1 MQTASCNCGQLSL
14 SVSGDPIRVS
24 VCHCNAC
31 QKRTG
36 SAFGVQARYPLSQV
50 SFTGVSHHYQRVG
63 DDGATITF
71 EFCPHCGGNLWFT
84 MDIMQDVVAI
94 PLGNFADDTVHKSQL
109 AVPSVV
115 VYQDRCHDWVKLQGI
130 DEVYD

>member
-1 MQTASCNCGQLSL
+1 MQSASCNCGQLSL

-36 SAFGVQARYPLSQV
+36 SAFGVQARYPLKQV
-50 SFTGVSHHYQRVG
+50 SFTGVSQHYQRVG

-84 MDIMQDVVAI
+84 MDVMPDVVAI
-94 PLGNFADDTVHKSQL
+94 PLGNFSDDSVHKSQL
-109 AVPSVV
+109 ASPSVV

>member
-1 MQTASCNCGQLSL
+1 M
-14 SVSGDPIRVS
+14 
-24 VCHCNAC
+24 CHCNAC

-36 SAFGVQARYPLSQV
+36 SAFGVQARYPAEV
-50 SFTGVSHHYQRVG
+50 VNTDGVSHHYQRVG

-71 EFCPHCGGNLWFT
+71 YFCPHCGGNLWFS
-84 MDIMQDVVAI
+84 MDVMPAVIAI
-94 PLGNFADDTVHKSQL
+94 PLGNFADDSVHKSQL
-109 AVPSVV
+109 RSPSVV